1 MKNYQKILAAA
12 MAALMMTSCAD
23 GNTDSSSVTEAS
35 ADNTVVTESTAAP
48 ESTAN
53 AAIDNYL
60 TKADSVPL
68 LSIQTVNQNADV
80 MDFVTKPVNDYVSS
94 QIATWTPGYIKP
106 PAPYYEACTVT
117 LTDTDGS
124 VLTNNQTAKVKVRG
138 NWTTNYAKKPL
149 RIKFDTKQN
158 LLGMNNGGEMKNW
171 ILLAEYKDGSMLRNK
186 TALAIADELFG
197 SDGLYCADSQ
207 FVEVEINGQYWGMYL
222 LTEQQQVNPDRVNI
236 TEPPVDYQG
245 TDIGYFLEF
254 DGYYSN
260 EDSQHSFYVDYADN
274 APLVPFDG
282 NEGSG
287 KTMTCLPEKSSD
299 RKKNIGISIKSDIYS
314 QEQHD
319 FIANYVNNVYKIM
332 YAAAYEDKA
341 LVFDAEFRS
350 ISETAEITPQE
361 AVDRVVDLASLAD
374 TYIISE
380 LTCDADIYWS
390 SFFMDADFGAA
401 GSKKLRF
408 EAPWDFD
415 SAMGN
420 KDRCADGKGF
430 YAANIVPDV
439 NGNEYETINPWLA
452 VLMNEEWFRE
462 IIREK
467 WSAFYDSGAFDR
479 AYEMIDN
486 DKTQLSKA
494 FERNYLRWNN
504 LVNNSEFSNELSK
517 EAAACRTHE
526 QAADYLNEWLHN
538 RVAFLNGYWHK

>member
-1 MKNYQKILAAA
+1 MKSYQKILAAA
-12 MAALMMTSCAD
+12 MAALMMTSCSD
-23 GNTDSSSVTEAS
+23 NNGSSGNDTDTSIVTETTVNAPIGDYMTN
-35 ADNTVVTESTAAP
+35 ADC
-48 ESTAN
+48 
-53 AAIDNYL
+53 
-60 TKADSVPL
+60 VPL
-68 LSIQTVNQNADV
+68 LSINTVSQSENV
-80 MDFVTKPVNDYVSS
+80 LDFVTKPVNDYVSS
-94 QIATWTPGYIKP
+94 QIATWTPGYKKP

-124 VLTNNQTAKVKVRG
+124 VLTNNQTANVKVRG

-158 LLGMNNGGEMKNW
+158 LLGMNDGGEMRNW

-186 TALAIADELFG
+186 TALSIASELYG
-197 SDGLYCADSQ
+197 SSGLYCADSR

-236 TEPPVDYQG
+236 TEPAVDYQG

-260 EDSQHSFYVDYADN
+260 EDTLHSFYVDYADN

-282 NEGSG
+282 SDDGGG
-287 KTMTCLPEKSSD
+287 KTITCLPEKAGD

-314 QEQHD
+314 QEQKD
-319 FIANYVNNVYKIM
+319 FIANFVNSAYEIM

-341 LVFDAEFRS
+341 LVFDADMNTL
-350 ISETAEITPQE
+350 SESTEITPQE
-361 AVDRVVDLASLAD
+361 AVGRVVDLSSLAD
-374 TYIISE
+374 MYIISE

-390 SFFMDADFGAA
+390 SFFMSADFGAQ

-420 KDRCADGKGF
+420 KDRCADGTGF

-439 NGNEYETINPWLA
+439 NGIEYKTINPWLA

-462 IIREK
+462 IVREK
-467 WSAFYDSGAFDR
+467 WTSFYDSGVFDR
-479 AYEMIDN
+479 AYKMIED

-494 FERNYLRWNN
+494 FERNYKRWNN
-504 LVNNSEFSNELSK
+504 IVNNSEFSNELSK
-517 EAAACRTHE
+517 ESAACKTHGE
-526 QAADYLNEWLHN
+526 AADYLGRWLRS
-538 RVAFLNGYWHK
+538 RVSFLNDYWHK